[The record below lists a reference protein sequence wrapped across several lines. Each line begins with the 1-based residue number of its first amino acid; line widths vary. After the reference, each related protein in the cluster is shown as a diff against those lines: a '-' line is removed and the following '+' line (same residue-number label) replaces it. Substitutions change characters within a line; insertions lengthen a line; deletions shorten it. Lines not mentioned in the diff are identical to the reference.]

1 MTFGVDL
8 RDIQPYNSETHHYYT
23 ESEQQNYNDRR
34 KTAQG
39 ITCEFLIESDHSQD
53 YGNDEHDIAEDGH
66 YLHGEAGK
74 RCNVC
79 YGVFEKS
86 LCAPF

>member
-53 YGNDEHDIAEDGH
+53 YGNDEHDIAEGKLENDVMFVMA
-66 YLHGEAGK
+66 YLK
-74 RCNVC
+74 RAFVLH
-79 YGVFEKS
+79 FD
-86 LCAPF
+86 